1 MLQGETKQLRLYEDR
16 FVQLF
21 NNSMTHHAG
30 VVAMGLLAD
39 AGIVQ
44 TVPVCEL
51 EAYNRMLGD
60 GFGIFVTI
68 RVVGRARV
76 LEIVQQEPYLQAVVT
91 ELNDRLPPNLEL

>member
-30 VVAMGLLAD
+30 VVAMGLIAD

-44 TVPVCEL
+44 TVPLCEI
-51 EAYNRMLGD
+51 EAYNRMEE
-60 GFGIFVTI
+60 FGIFVTV
-68 RVVGRARV
+68 RALGRAQV
-76 LEIVQQEPYLQAVVT
+76 LEIVQQEPFLQAVVM